1 MRFTGQTYSGA
12 IDTDDGS
19 DFETAIFHGT
29 FKGTADK
36 AIHAQKANTSVSSLV
51 ANFALWSDA
60 SGAAISAATAGFA
73 PLGAYAPYTTTVA
86 TPVLTAANAITGL
99 LAVNDML
106 ASFPQEAEA
115 GHITVEAR
123 DVASVIRG
131 DYVDS
136 SGTPINH
143 IGKPRQFVKVDA
155 GDHVR
160 KDFKGMEHYRNGSS
174 AVFRNAPNISEIR
187 SAFRNPLSRNAGKG
201 KSSEVATL
209 LVAEGRLN
217 AGFINPIPPGNLSGR
232 TVEQGKSNSKYGY
245 TPIGNSI
252 ENKGKKFR
260 K

>member
-1 MRFTGQTYSGA
+1 AAVG
-12 IDTDDGS
+12 
-19 DFETAIFHGT
+19 
-29 FKGTADK
+29 
-36 AIHAQKANTSVSSLV
+36 V
-51 ANFALWSDA
+51 AAYVPYV
-60 SGAAISAATAGFA
+60 ATAAA
-73 PLGAYAPYTTTVA
+73 PS
-86 TPVLTAANAITGL
+86 LTAANAITGL

-106 ASFPQEAEA
+106 TSFPQEPEG
-115 GHITVEAR
+115 GHITVEAP
-123 DVASVIRG
+123 DIASVIRG
-131 DYVDS
+131 DYIDS

-160 KDFKGMEHYRNGSS
+160 KDFKGLEHYRNG
-174 AVFRNAPNISEIR
+174 ALGVFRSAPNISEIR

-217 AGFINPIPPGNLSGR
+217 SGFINPIPPGNLSGR